1 MTLINLA
8 IILGGIWG
16 ATSLLLIW
24 AAKKAPLGYQDEA
37 GFHFGPDHAGQPD
50 RSVSTQE
57 SRDIG
62 ATWAS
67 EHSVP
72 LPAR

>member
-1 MTLINLA
+1 MTLMNLA
-8 IILGGIWG
+8 IILGGIWV

-37 GFHFGPDHAGQPD
+37 GFHFGADHVGQPD
-50 RSVSTQE
+50 RRNSTQE

-62 ATWAS
+62 ATWTS
-67 EHSVP
+67 EHPAPV
-72 LPAR
+72 PAR